1 MKNFID
7 DDSDIDSNNSNSNS
21 QTMIKPPIQ
30 SFKQLE
36 ISPTVIKPNAN
47 KPTTKLSLPTL
58 PLAAFNRKLTPPDH
72 QKSGEKIKKNKIK
85 EGINTKLDINRAY
98 SNKNLFNYNLKELKE
113 TLINGNKFSSK
124 EINTDVKD
132 LCINIIPP
140 EEEIEGETHAYQKRL
155 SSNKSNKLL
164 RIFEDNS
171 EGGTSLNKQKL
182 GIKKEGNSNED
193 SIDNFLLTVRDQKI
207 YLKDNLKKLPFG
219 KINDDILNNYLGFYN
234 TSELNHSDM
243 HDEINSEYIKGL
255 SKTPI
260 KSKSSSNRLNL
271 PHYLLED
278 SNSNSQR
285 EKPARIER
293 TNSSTCKSL
302 NEKNQNLSQQIKE
315 NINNN
320 YLNMSFNSENK
331 QKQIPKVETDN
342 EESIVINQDQ
352 DQNEFIQI
360 GSSPS
365 QTQISPDLNYYN
377 NSNSQY
383 TNYQNYYNLNN
394 MGSQQNHQIQQNH
407 QKSINYNIIPSYNYN
422 NNMYQSMMQNVQVP
436 GMSNLQGIGVS
447 GLTNMQAM
455 QGIQGVNNIHGNK
468 NLGMQGINNLS
479 NMSNLSNL
487 NNYNINAN
495 CFNYPNYSSK
505 SIDSINTNNNFFHSS
520 ESFNLIKIIKD
531 QSQLKILYS
540 LIEKNDPILNEVI
553 NQLVENFVS
562 ICSDSSGNY
571 FVQKLIVLENKSLL
585 DIIIAQ
591 VVKKFDVLALNNFG
605 TRVVQKLIERLDSF
619 EVNVLKQCIEKN
631 LADLSI
637 NNNGIHLL
645 TKYSSNSNDCD
656 FIYTY
661 VEENIIILAKNKE
674 GCCMIQKLLEIEK
687 NFKEVR
693 VLL

>member
-1 MKNFID
+1 
-7 DDSDIDSNNSNSNS
+7 
-21 QTMIKPPIQ
+21 
-30 SFKQLE
+30 
-36 ISPTVIKPNAN
+36 
-47 KPTTKLSLPTL
+47 
-58 PLAAFNRKLTPPDH
+58 
-72 QKSGEKIKKNKIK
+72 
-85 EGINTKLDINRAY
+85 
-98 SNKNLFNYNLKELKE
+98 
-113 TLINGNKFSSK
+113 
-124 EINTDVKD
+124 
-132 LCINIIPP
+132 
-140 EEEIEGETHAYQKRL
+140 
-155 SSNKSNKLL
+155 
-164 RIFEDNS
+164 
-171 EGGTSLNKQKL
+171 
-182 GIKKEGNSNED
+182 
-193 SIDNFLLTVRDQKI
+193 
-207 YLKDNLKKLPFG
+207 
-219 KINDDILNNYLGFYN
+219 
-234 TSELNHSDM
+234 
-243 HDEINSEYIKGL
+243 
-255 SKTPI
+255 
-260 KSKSSSNRLNL
+260 
-271 PHYLLED
+271 
-278 SNSNSQR
+278 
-285 EKPARIER
+285 
-293 TNSSTCKSL
+293 
-302 NEKNQNLSQQIKE
+302 
-315 NINNN
+315 
-320 YLNMSFNSENK
+320 MSFNSENK

-394 MGSQQNHQIQQNH
+394 MGSQQNH

-645 TKYSSNSNDCD
+645 TKYSSNSNDCE